1 MKTTNLQITKT
12 FRVGDKDYSSKD
24 EAMKALA
31 REVLDTEIPKG
42 VENVIEKA
50 ASIIQ
55 ALKVINR

>member
-31 REVLDTEIPKG
+31 REVLDNEIPKG

-55 ALKVINR
+55 ALKVVNR

>member
-12 FRVGDKDYSSKD
+12 FRVGDKDYNSKD

-31 REVLDTEIPKG
+31 REVLDNEIPKG

-50 ASIIQ
+50 SQIIQ

>member
-24 EAMKALA
+24 EALKALA

-50 ASIIQ
+50 AQIIQ
-55 ALKVINR
+55 ALKVVNR

>member
-1 MKTTNLQITKT
+1 MKTNLQITKT
-12 FRVGDKDYSSKD
+12 FRVGDKEYSSKE

-50 ASIIQ
+50 AQIIQ
-55 ALKVINR
+55 ALKVVNR